1 MMLPTKPVARRTVLR
16 GLGAALALPL
26 LDSMVPTLAFSA
38 QAKQQTK
45 SPIRL
50 GYVYTPNGIIGCS
63 AKSPRPFMWTP
74 RTAGADFEFSPT
86 MKALEPYRKDLVAFS
101 GLAQANGRA
110 LGDGPGDH
118 ARATATFLT
127 GVHPYKTGGADFRL
141 GISADQI
148 AAKAFGAQTPLA
160 SLELGLEQPPLAGN
174 CDSGYTCAYMAM
186 SWRSETSPLPAETNP
201 RAVFERLFGDD
212 ESTDAGTR
220 RERLANDRSV
230 LDYVSGSLARLQRR
244 VGAGDRRKL
253 DEYLESVR
261 DIERRILVTE
271 HENGT
276 TQVPHMARPSG
287 VPDDYV
293 EYAKLMMDLQV
304 IAWQT
309 DMTRVASFTM
319 GRDGSNRAYREIGI
333 SDGHHSISHHQ
344 NDAERIEKLIR
355 IDQLHVGLFG
365 YLLEKLRTT
374 PDGDG
379 TLLDHS
385 VTVFGS
391 SLSESNLHTH
401 DDLPI
406 VLAGNAGGRLKGNRH
421 LVYNQDTPLNN
432 LFLNMFDAA
441 GVPEVRNF
449 GDSTGRLTDL

>member
-1 MMLPTKPVARRTVLR
+1 MMLTNKSLARRTFLR
-16 GLGAALALPL
+16 GLGATMALPL
-26 LDSMVPTLAFSA
+26 LDAMVPTLAFST
-38 QAKQQTK
+38 QARQLAK

-74 RTAGADFEFSPT
+74 TTAGANFAFSPT
-86 MKALEPYRKDLVAFS
+86 MKVLEPYRNDLVVLS

-141 GISADQI
+141 GVSADQM
-148 AAKAFGAQTPLA
+148 AAKECGKHTPL
-160 SLELGLEQPPLAGN
+160 SSIELGLEQPLLAGN

-186 SWRSETSPLPAETNP
+186 SWRSETNPLPAETNP

-212 ESTDAGTR
+212 DSTDAAARSER
-220 RERLANDRSV
+220 RANQKSV
-230 LDYVSGSLARLQRR
+230 LDYVAGSLSRLQRR
-244 VGAGDRRKL
+244 VGIADRGKL
-253 DEYLESVR
+253 DEYLASVR
-261 DIERRILVTE
+261 DIERRIQVTE
-271 HENGT
+271 RNNSYS
-276 TQVPHMARPSG
+276 QVPHLERPSSI
-287 VPDDYV
+287 PDNYF

-309 DMTRVASFTM
+309 DMTRVASFTL

-344 NDAERIEKLIR
+344 GDAERIEKLMK
-355 IDQLHVGLFG
+355 IDELHVGLFA
-365 YLLEKLRTT
+365 YLLETLRTT

-385 VTVFGS
+385 LTIFGS

-406 VLAGNAGGRLKGNRH
+406 VLAGNAGGRIKGNRH
-421 LVYNQDTPLNN
+421 VVQAKETPLNN

-441 GVPEVRNF
+441 GVPDVAGF